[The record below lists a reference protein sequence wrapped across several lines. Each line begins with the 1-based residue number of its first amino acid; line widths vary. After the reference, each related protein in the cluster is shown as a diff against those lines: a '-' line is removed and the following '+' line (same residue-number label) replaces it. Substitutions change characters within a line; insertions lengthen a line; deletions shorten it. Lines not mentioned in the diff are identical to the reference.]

1 MMKRIFLISALSLMA
16 VVLHAQELA
25 LANNTS
31 TAEINWLESRTFD
44 FGKIVKDKP
53 VIHVFEFTNTGT
65 EPLII
70 SSVKGSC
77 GCTVTAFTNEP
88 ILPGQTGEIT
98 ATYNAKSPG
107 LFQKGITV
115 ISNAKES
122 PVMLYV
128 KGEVV
133 EGN

>member
-1 MMKRIFLISALSLMA
+1 MMKRFFLISMFSFLALA
-16 VVLHAQELA
+16 LHAQELA
-25 LANNTS
+25 LANKAPA
-31 TAEINWLESRTFD
+31 AEINWLESRTFD
-44 FGKIVKDKP
+44 FGKIVKDQAAE
-53 VIHVFEFTNTGT
+53 HVFQFTNKGT

-77 GCTVTAFTNEP
+77 GCTVTAFTKEP
-88 ILPGQTGEIT
+88 IPPGQTGEIK
-98 ATYNAKSPG
+98 ATYNAKSLG

-133 EGN
+133 EGK